1 MEISCYRYEEIKE
14 MVANTLRL
22 GKISKLPICP
32 YTLADSLGI
41 NRVAYSSL
49 SEKKRQAC
57 FEFSD
62 EGFILDNT
70 IYYNDF
76 MYEKRTRFTLMHEI
90 GHIMLDHRIENDVA
104 EREANFFAKYILAP
118 PVLIYA
124 HDRTFDMDE
133 YKIRKI
139 FDVSDEISG
148 YIYDYYQKWMGQ
160 LNGSITNSSADTLI
174 YNLFYNPVAI

>member
-14 MVANTLRL
+14 TVAKTLHL
-22 GKISKLPICP
+22 GKITKLPICP

-41 NRVAYSSL
+41 EMVAYSSL
-49 SEKKRQAC
+49 SEKKRKAC

-90 GHIMLDHRIENDVA
+90 GHIMLNHRIESDIT
-104 EREANFFAKYILAP
+104 EKEANFFAKYILAP
-118 PVLIYA
+118 PILIYA

-133 YKIRKI
+133 YKIKKI
-139 FDVSDEISG
+139 FHVSDEISG
-148 YIYDYYQKWMGQ
+148 YIYDYYKKWITQ
-160 LNGSITNSSADTLI
+160 LNGSVPNSSADALI
-174 YNLFYNPVAI
+174 YNLFYNPVAM